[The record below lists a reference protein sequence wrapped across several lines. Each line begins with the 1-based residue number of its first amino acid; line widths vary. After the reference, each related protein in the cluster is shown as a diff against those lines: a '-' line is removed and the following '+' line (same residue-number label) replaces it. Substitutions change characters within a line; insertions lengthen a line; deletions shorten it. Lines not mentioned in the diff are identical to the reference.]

1 MSGPTRSDTYNVTLS
16 IDGVNYGTFDKMEG
30 GDIDSEEYTYKP
42 GGMVAPVSLGGS
54 RSVENVTLRRLYRL
68 ARDHAITQRLI
79 DKVGKGACIVTKQ
92 PLDVDGNVWG
102 SPIVTRGT
110 LKRVSFPD
118 HDSESTDPGLL
129 EVEITVDGIPT
140 GMSSAA

>member
-30 GDIDSEEYTYKP
+30 GDVDSEEYTYKP
-42 GGMVAPVSLGGS
+42 GGMAAPVSLGGS

-68 ARDHAITQRLI
+68 ARDHSITQRLF
-79 DKVGKGACIVTKQ
+79 DKVGKGECVVTKQ

-110 LKRVSFPD
+110 LKRVSTPD

-129 EVEITVDGIPT
+129 EIEITVDGIPT